1 MNPTQRSRYD
11 PQSMCYNFTA
21 QPKCTSN
28 CQVWKRESCINKSS
42 AQRQT
47 SRSENRRLYIG
58 HRDKACAEER
68 SGRNKAWRIMYLM
81 QTRKWPKFF
90 APLDNK
96 NKRKERTQTLLIQ
109 FFCYSVSFVGLLPLR
124 ETAPTYKDEFFTLL
138 FPSISLHIKNDQQ
151 RAEEQ
156 RIVWVVVTNHCENW

>member
-1 MNPTQRSRYD
+1 
-11 PQSMCYNFTA
+11 
-21 QPKCTSN
+21 
-28 CQVWKRESCINKSS
+28 
-42 AQRQT
+42 
-47 SRSENRRLYIG
+47 
-58 HRDKACAEER
+58 
-68 SGRNKAWRIMYLM
+68 MYLM
-81 QTRKWPKFF
+81 QTRKWQKFL

-138 FPSISLHIKNDQQ
+138 FPSISLHIKNHQQ

-156 RIVWVVVTNHCENW
+156 RIVWVVVTNHCEN